1 MNPSRIFRQPNKV
14 RHALYA
20 IGALAA
26 SFAITSVP
34 ALADDSKQLGKTPV
48 AIAIHG
54 GAGTILKSSMTP
66 EKEADYKR
74 VLTQAVQHGYALL
87 QKGEKGEVAVVETI
101 KILESSPLFNAGI
114 GAVYTFDG
122 EHELDASIMHGGS
135 KNAGAVAG
143 VKTIRSPIEAA
154 LLVMNESP
162 HVMLSGRGAEDYA
175 KENGLEQVDNTV
187 FDTEFRKQA
196 LDKAKA
202 RMQQVSSGYGS
213 QQGNERFGTVGA
225 VVLDQ
230 EGNIVAGTSTG
241 GMTAK
246 RYGRIGDSPVIGA
259 GTYADNG
266 SCAVSATGHGEYFI
280 RYNVAADICARMKYQ
295 GLTLNDAA
303 NTVVN
308 DVLVKAGGDGGVIA
322 IDAKGNVAMPF
333 NSAGMYRAS
342 IDRNGEVKV
351 AIYKD

>member
-230 EGNIVAGTSTG
+230 GGNIVAGTSTG

-342 IDRNGEVKV
+342 VDINGEVKV